1 MSTLGNSHIYI
12 YISCPREEA
21 RKNDADSGEGEGA
34 PDAHGE
40 IDEEGGKG
48 GGSAPAVAATGL
60 DAKTVTLPTEGNAQK
75 E

>member
-34 PDAHGE
+34 PDAPVE
-40 IDEEGGKG
+40 IDKEGGKG
-48 GGSAPAVAATGL
+48 GRSVPAAAAIGL
-60 DAKTVTLPTEGNAQK
+60 DAKTVTLPTEGNVQK